1 MAYIPTKAAAALTGL
16 SERELRRGYFAGIY
30 PGLAIGE
37 KGGRLRFDPE
47 EVLREIR
54 SRIKSREVE
63 TWAQRIK
70 AV

>member
-1 MAYIPTKAAAALTGL
+1 MAFVPTKRAAEITGL

-37 KGGRLRFDPE
+37 KGGRLRFDPD
-47 EVLREIR
+47 EVLRAIR
-54 SRIKSREVE
+54 TRTKSSEVE
-63 TWAQRIK
+63 SWQQQIR